1 MDWRVAVKKEIDK
14 FLSWMVGRTE
24 GIISLV
30 RNGVS
35 TVCEM
40 LNLFYLRDI
49 QMEHPVGS
57 WMKKSTAQENG
68 PVFP

>member
-14 FLSWMVGRTE
+14 FLTWMVGRTE

-35 TVCEM
+35 TVCDVQYDRMWFAEKG
-40 LNLFYLRDI
+40 
-49 QMEHPVGS
+49 E
-57 WMKKSTAQENG
+57 
-68 PVFP
+68 

>member
-14 FLSWMVGRTE
+14 FLGWMVGRTE

-57 WMKKSTAQENG
+57 WMKKSGAK
-68 PVFP
+68 